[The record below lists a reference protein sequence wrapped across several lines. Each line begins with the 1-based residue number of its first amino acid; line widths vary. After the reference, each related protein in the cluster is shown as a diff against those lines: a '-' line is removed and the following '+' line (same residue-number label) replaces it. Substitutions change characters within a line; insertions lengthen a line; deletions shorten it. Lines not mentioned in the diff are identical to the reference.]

1 MAIVKDGRIPI
12 RLCNLQ
18 PYKVSVGRYQ
28 KLGRLYE
35 TSGVDI
41 YGQRDLELTSSSDGV
56 VDIRVV
62 EAGIPEEEVTVDG
75 VSPLM
80 LGSELTDQQRQVFDA
95 RVRKWSGVFSKNE
108 DDLGFNETVQH
119 RIYTGTAPPVREKF
133 ETTAGRYVGKR
144 CNF

>member
-1 MAIVKDGRIPI
+1 M
-12 RLCNLQ
+12 
-18 PYKVSVGRYQ
+18 
-28 KLGRLYE
+28 
-35 TSGVDI
+35 DI
-41 YGQRDLELTSSSDGV
+41 CGQRDLELTSSTDGV
-56 VDIRVV
+56 VDIHVV

-95 RVRKWSGVFSKNE
+95 LVRKWSGVFSKNE

-144 CNF
+144 CNFCE